1 MVVTAMVIAA
11 SFQVQLSTSGGVTGK
26 GHGGVRVTSA
36 AKAFITDDAGRTCQ
50 TAAPSHALVRVRRAV
65 ARARPEKWNEKYG
78 GVEADPNH
86 ARYSLELRRGKTV
99 KAVQWTDEADQDLPA
114 DLLKLVDMLLD
125 LQNQALPR
133 CMDSY
138 R

>member
-1 MVVTAMVIAA
+1 M
-11 SFQVQLSTSGGVTGK
+11 
-26 GHGGVRVTSA
+26 
-36 AKAFITDDAGRTCQ
+36 
-50 TAAPSHALVRVRRAV
+50 RRAV